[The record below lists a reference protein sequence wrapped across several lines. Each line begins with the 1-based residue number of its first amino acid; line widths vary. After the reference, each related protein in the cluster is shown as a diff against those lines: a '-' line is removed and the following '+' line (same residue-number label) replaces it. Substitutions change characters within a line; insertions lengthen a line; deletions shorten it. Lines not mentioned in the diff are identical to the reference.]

1 MGFREDLNYRG
12 ATQES
17 INALPIYKFRLKRTS
32 TNSNRENSEIHLDSQ
47 GADGGGIIGAG
58 TDKERMISAD
68 DAVSVFFFFF
78 FFC

>member
-17 INALPIYKFRLKRTS
+17 INALPIYKFRLKRTG

-47 GADGGGIIGAG
+47 GADGGIIGAG
-58 TDKERMISAD
+58 TDKERMISGE
-68 DAVSVFFFFF
+68 DAVSAFFFLYW
-78 FFC
+78 C